1 MHYFSP
7 EERAAYIASEKQ
19 RLEAFWSEIRKL
31 TIPQGGLGGGI
42 EGLFIQDEVD
52 ILFEPPGWYTSG
64 GMPDSFY
71 KQHLLD
77 EETLSVLQSILL
89 NPESLSG
96 EVTDRTWDIIS
107 NALHMSQ
114 EDLKVHVLG
123 NVSWKPETT
132 TSVGSY
138 PITLYVI
145 RPHGHYLLKNP
156 SPGSG
161 NISLAFLGV
170 PGGEAVHWDGHYQ
183 LGVDDGGNNVIYYR
197 VSWAFNGKTYWG
209 WIPNKYLAPEV
220 EHWDPS
226 GGIPGGFASPTFGY
240 GDLADGWLKYHA
252 PGAAQNIYLR
262 AMLKAMGYQEI
273 YNKYPIIHNNLC
285 GPLAVMEYFNVS
297 LEEGIRR
304 WIEFNEDMGLKLQSG
319 GTTSSDDL
327 LEFFKTF
334 DIEGVKTSGAARL
347 ITASN
352 SRQPIVALVAISGG
366 TVSPDGDTAH
376 WIRITE
382 AKQGGMVRYYNPY
395 SNAYEEVD
403 WTIFLNSWD
412 RVLMTNGNQNAD
424 RRFVTTEMD

>member
-1 MHYFSP
+1 VNSSYLKTPVYVPDTSTDVGSSVDTARTDAMGRWMHYFSP

-220 EHWDPS
+220 KHWDPS

-240 GDLADGWLKYHA
+240 GDFAD
-252 PGAAQNIYLR
+252 
-262 AMLKAMGYQEI
+262 
-273 YNKYPIIHNNLC
+273 
-285 GPLAVMEYFNVS
+285 
-297 LEEGIRR
+297 
-304 WIEFNEDMGLKLQSG
+304 
-319 GTTSSDDL
+319 
-327 LEFFKTF
+327 
-334 DIEGVKTSGAARL
+334 
-347 ITASN
+347 
-352 SRQPIVALVAISGG
+352 
-366 TVSPDGDTAH
+366 
-376 WIRITE
+376 
-382 AKQGGMVRYYNPY
+382 
-395 SNAYEEVD
+395 
-403 WTIFLNSWD
+403 
-412 RVLMTNGNQNAD
+412 
-424 RRFVTTEMD
+424 